1 MIEDFRSTACPDA
14 FAADLCI
21 VGACPA
27 GLTIAG
33 EFANTPWRVCLLES
47 GGLRCERDS
56 QSLNDGQSVGPCAL
70 DPGASRVRAFGGSA
84 RLWGGGCIPLG
95 SGEIARRD
103 WVPDSGWPLRW
114 DELAPYY
121 LRASR
126 ACRIDPGEVEDGSFL
141 APPTLE
147 RRASPSPNLDDRIH
161 RASPLDYGRA
171 HLDLLRTAPNV
182 QLLLHANLLRLEST
196 GSATAVRRA
205 VIGTLDGRRG
215 HVDARW
221 FVLAAGGIENARMLL
236 LSNDVSRNGL
246 GNDRDLVGRYFM
258 DHPRCR
264 IGALQAGE
272 LERLVAGYGRPLER
286 ATAPAHRQISVSPHA
301 QRTHRL
307 LNARAW
313 PFAIERP
320 APAGLQSLRSLRAA
334 LRRRTWP
341 DDESRHLEHELV
353 EALSLDLPNRPAA
366 PVATPP
372 RRLALHTALHA
383 GGLVQA
389 GLRKLTRGRT
399 VATDHVALVGY
410 FEQSPDRDSRITL
423 SEQCDAMGLPRVRVD
438 WRLNELDTAS
448 IRGTADLIGND
459 VAAHFH
465 CDFEP
470 ADWLREAGA
479 VPPVQGTAHHLGT
492 TRMSDSPATG
502 VVDRHCRVHGIDNLY
517 VAGSSTFPTGGWAF
531 PTLTIVAL
539 ALRITDELR
548 TRLGEMSA
556 LMIL

>member
-1 MIEDFRSTACPDA
+1 M
-14 FAADLCI
+14 
-21 VGACPA
+21 
-27 GLTIAG
+27 
-33 EFANTPWRVCLLES
+33 
-47 GGLRCERDS
+47 
-56 QSLNDGQSVGPCAL
+56 
-70 DPGASRVRAFGGSA
+70 
-84 RLWGGGCIPLG
+84 
-95 SGEIARRD
+95 
-103 WVPDSGWPLRW
+103 
-114 DELAPYY
+114 
-121 LRASR
+121 
-126 ACRIDPGEVEDGSFL
+126 
-141 APPTLE
+141 
-147 RRASPSPNLDDRIH
+147 
-161 RASPLDYGRA
+161 
-171 HLDLLRTAPNV
+171 
-182 QLLLHANLLRLEST
+182 
-196 GSATAVRRA
+196 
-205 VIGTLDGRRG
+205 
-215 HVDARW
+215 
-221 FVLAAGGIENARMLL
+221 
-236 LSNDVSRNGL
+236 
-246 GNDRDLVGRYFM
+246 
-258 DHPRCR
+258 
-264 IGALQAGE
+264 
-272 LERLVAGYGRPLER
+272 
-286 ATAPAHRQISVSPHA
+286 
-301 QRTHRL
+301 
-307 LNARAW
+307 
-313 PFAIERP
+313 
-320 APAGLQSLRSLRAA
+320 
-334 LRRRTWP
+334 RRRTWP

-423 SEQCDAMGLPRVRVD
+423 SEQCDALGLPRVRVD

-548 TRLGEMSA
+548 ARLGEMSA
-556 LMIL
+556 LMVL